1 MAVEPGDP
9 APREA
14 PPLAIREHRP
24 TDPRWRADLL
34 SQSSHGRLV
43 PIPAEAAPTS
53 AESPMSGGAAADPG
67 APATAVGSGTPAAAA
82 RAGAP
87 PAAAARAGAPPAEAA
102 EATIAGIARR
112 LLGDFAPALLLL
124 PATER
129 ARARALL
136 AYARMLFDCA
146 RQHGPEGERLAQID
160 RWQAGLDRALA
171 GEPGHPPICLRMAR
185 ESARRRWPVDALDEL
200 SACARRSAL
209 RPRPATAADAE
220 LDARNLGRAIGG
232 ALLEARLTAEVNG
245 FAGALVRLHALQHLG
260 EAMARGRCPL
270 PDDAGPVGPPLG
282 KTDSTL
288 RPVGSSLGETASTP
302 RPPPSGAAVAVAVE
316 RECARLRPRLLRA
329 PRGLVELPEVYRR
342 AGVFALLAA
351 LRLLSE
357 IEGAGEGLLTAAPH
371 LGTATRV
378 GLLVRAR
385 WFGLRLGLR

>member
-14 PPLAIREHRP
+14 PPLAIREHPP
-24 TDPRWRADLL
+24 TDLRWRGDLL
-34 SQSSHGRLV
+34 SQSSHSRLV
-43 PIPAEAAPTS
+43 PPPTAAAPAS
-53 AESPMSGGAAADPG
+53 AES
-67 APATAVGSGTPAAAA
+67 PAAAA
-82 RAGAP
+82 RAG
-87 PAAAARAGAPPAEAA
+87 GSPAERA

-200 SACARRSAL
+200 GACARRSVL

-270 PDDAGPVGPPLG
+270 PDDAGPAGSPLG
-282 KTDSTL
+282 ETDST
-288 RPVGSSLGETASTP
+288 RQ
-302 RPPPSGAAVAVAVE
+302 PPPSGTAVAAAVE

-329 PRGLVELPEVYRR
+329 PRGLVELPAVYRR

>member
-14 PPLAIREHRP
+14 PPLAIREHPP
-24 TDPRWRADLL
+24 TDPRWRGDLL
-34 SQSSHGRLV
+34 SQSCHSRLV
-43 PIPAEAAPTS
+43 PPPATAAPTS
-53 AESPMSGGAAADPG
+53 AES
-67 APATAVGSGTPAAAA
+67 PAAAA

-87 PAAAARAGAPPAEAA
+87 PADRAEA
-102 EATIAGIARR
+102 IAGIARR

-171 GEPGHPPICLRMAR
+171 GEPGHPPICMRMAR

-200 SACARRSAL
+200 GACARRSAL

-220 LDARNLGRAIGG
+220 LDARNLGRAVGG

-260 EAMARGRCPL
+260 EAMAGGRCP
-270 PDDAGPVGPPLG
+270 PPEDAGV
-282 KTDSTL
+282 
-288 RPVGSSLGETASTP
+288 
-302 RPPPSGAAVAVAVE
+302 AAAVE

-329 PRGLVELPEVYRR
+329 PRGLVELPAVYRR

-357 IEGAGEGLLTAAPH
+357 IEGAGEDLLTAAPH